1 MYAAMRAKGPK
12 ADLALITCDTDA
24 VTAGVFTTNVMAAA
38 PVAYCREVL
47 ARTDTTRAVRHRW
60 QTLNPPHPLHLGVV
74 PPPPAAR
81 P

>member
-38 PVAYCREVL
+38 PVTYCREVL
-47 ARTDTTRAVRHRW
+47 ARTDTTRAV
-60 QTLNPPHPLHLGVV
+60 HLEPRNRMRNNHDKDIGF
-74 PPPPAAR
+74 
-81 P
+81 